1 VRNHPRKTGGRGE
14 VWVTQHSD
22 TSEAMSDPPSSTNM
36 LLELLTP
43 SERDDVLEAA
53 TTAPLPKGVK
63 VMERG
68 HKIETI
74 LVPTDGVVSYATAL
88 EDGSA
93 VETCMVGYEGIVGGE
108 LALAN
113 HAFAPVEAV
122 VQLPGHAWVI
132 PFDRFVELRERLPGL
147 DELVRKQ
154 TQRMLAEAYQGIACN
169 RLHPLEQRLSRWL
182 LMCHDRSAGDDLEL
196 TQEFIAIMLGVQ
208 RPTVT
213 VAVGTLQ
220 HAGLVEAR
228 RGRIAILDRDGLERS
243 TCECYEAVQGA
254 FLRLFGVEP
263 RRAAVRSS
271 LGVLDG

>member
-1 VRNHPRKTGGRGE
+1 
-14 VWVTQHSD
+14 
-22 TSEAMSDPPSSTNM
+22 MSDRPTRTNM
-36 LLELLTP
+36 LLGLLAP
-43 SERDDVLEAA
+43 SERDEVLEAA
-53 TTAPLPKGVK
+53 TLVSLHKGVK
-63 VMERG
+63 LMEPG
-68 HKIETI
+68 QKVESV
-74 LVPTDGVVSYATAL
+74 LAPTDGIVSYATAL
-88 EDGSA
+88 EDGSSI
-93 VETCMVGYEGIVGGE
+93 ETCMVGYEGIVGGE

-122 VQLPGHAWVI
+122 VQLPGDAWTI

-154 TQRMLAEAYQGIACN
+154 SQRMLAEAFQGIVCN

-182 LMCHDRSAGDDLEL
+182 LMCHDRATGDDLEL
-196 TQEFIAIMLGVQ
+196 TQEFISIMLGVQ

-228 RGRIAILDRDGLERS
+228 RGRILVLDRDGLERA
-243 TCECYEAVQGA
+243 TCECYESVQGA

-263 RRAAVRSS
+263 RHAGVRTS
-271 LGVLDG
+271 LGAWLDD